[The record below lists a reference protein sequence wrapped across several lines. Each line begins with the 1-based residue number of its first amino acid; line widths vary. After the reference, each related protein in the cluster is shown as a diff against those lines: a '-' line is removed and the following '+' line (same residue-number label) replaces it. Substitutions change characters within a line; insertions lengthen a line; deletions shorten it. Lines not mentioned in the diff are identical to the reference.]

1 MLNFD
6 FATTV
11 NESTKCKIDGKTIHG
26 ELHLSPTNAARVTL
40 KESLSLNLL
49 EHSMWSCGST
59 WLSFFHADVYGTE
72 VYPRYILSGKTDST
86 HFKGFNVRFELSSQ
100 WFDGG
105 RKFEQAKDDLILKA
119 RKSCFNTNIKSI
131 QEPFRIYTQYRYKTK
146 QGETHDVTEIDSF
159 HIISVEYQEPQSL
172 DHIHSHANELLTLM
186 SILMG
191 QPEAI
196 RFIEVLSDKTSFRL
210 YPNFYYQ
217 QAPLDLTRMDFL
229 LAEGSL
235 KNGKH
240 WSNVLNGFFSDEN
253 QKTRKEHWARL
264 ATSLRSEGYW
274 DMEISN
280 VISLLDELSDR
291 KRKTYTNKLQSSSFK
306 ALKSEL
312 LKSVNTFFNNP
323 TLQDHALRPIVEE
336 YINSMKNTSVPTFK
350 DRLNELIKSI
360 PEKIFS
366 IFDLNKDDLNHI
378 INIRN
383 KVFHGQNPEPKE
395 KLFITQEVIIKNK
408 LLLLLLYLAH
418 KDLGIS
424 DNDFI
429 DLSYPLWHPIARG
442 ADINKVALDRIAGR
456 TPFIPVS
463 DENFSNL
470 KEVNS
475 IYSKVLTYDAKQE
488 SFQLEIKLTD
498 NLKNKER
505 GKASKYPDD
514 LDYLASILEFNYS
527 RIMYYSSAYF
537 ENQGCTH
544 QLHSVIIIDP
554 PALIA
559 KLSSRE
565 LQLKTEEIEE

>member
-1 MLNFD
+1 MLILD
-6 FATTV
+6 FTTTLTK
-11 NESTKCKIDGKTIHG
+11 STECEINGNTIHG
-26 ELHLSPTNAARVTL
+26 ELHLSPKNSARVTL
-40 KESLSLNLL
+40 KERLSLNFL
-49 EHSMWSCGST
+49 EHSTWLCGST
-59 WLSFFHADVYGTE
+59 WLTFFHANVYGTE
-72 VYPRYILSGKTDST
+72 VYPRYILSGKTNST

-100 WFDGG
+100 WLDGG
-105 RKFEQAKDDLILKA
+105 KKFEQAKDDLILKA
-119 RKSCFNTNIKSI
+119 RESCFDENITSSV
-131 QEPFRIYTQYRYKTK
+131 EPFRIYTQYRYKKK
-146 QGETHDVTEIDSF
+146 QGERHDITEIDSF
-159 HIISVEYQEPQSL
+159 HVISVEYQNAQSL
-172 DHIHSHANELLTLM
+172 DHIHSHANELQTLM

-217 QAPLDLTRMDFL
+217 QAPLDLTRMDYL
-229 LAEGSL
+229 LPKGSL
-235 KNGKH
+235 KNGNH

-253 QKTRKEHWARL
+253 KKTRKEHWARL
-264 ATSLRSEGYW
+264 ASSLRGDGYW

-280 VISLLDELSDR
+280 VVSLLDELSDR
-291 KRKTYTNKLQSSSFK
+291 KKKTYTNKLQPSNFR

-336 YINSMKNTSVPTFK
+336 YIKSMKNTNVPTFK

-383 KVFHGQNPEPKE
+383 KAFHGQNPEPKE
-395 KLFITQEVIIKNK
+395 EHFITSEMIIKNK

-424 DNDFI
+424 NNDFI
-429 DLSYPLWHPIARG
+429 DLSYPLWHPIARE
-442 ADINKVALDRIAGR
+442 ANINKVALDRIAGK
-456 TPFIPVS
+456 TPFITVS
-463 DENFSNL
+463 DENLSKL
-470 KEVNS
+470 KEEIG

-488 SFQLEIKLTD
+488 SFQFEKKLTD
-498 NLKNKER
+498 NLKNKEK
-505 GKASKYPDD
+505 GKACKYPDD

-537 ENQGCTH
+537 ENKGCTH

-554 PALIA
+554 PDQIA
-559 KLSSRE
+559 KLVSRQ
-565 LQLKTEEIEE
+565 LQFKAEDNK